1 MSIIEFPYEET
12 TIVGEYKTKGY
23 NYNNDLIRYLVF
35 IFVPVVFFLIIKS
48 LKFKDN
54 VNILLNK
61 FDDFNV
67 SDNFKNNHIN
77 ILFLFIVIFIFFDFL
92 SINFPTHTI
101 DTFHEGQQMS
111 SAYKYRTSGELWSG
125 SYVTVGIIYE
135 TIASNLVW
143 NFFDSV
149 SIGSTRYLNLLFI
162 FLLKI
167 LIITNLYQLTV
178 LTNLKNSL
186 N

>member
-1 MSIIEFPYEET
+1 
-12 TIVGEYKTKGY
+12 
-23 NYNNDLIRYLVF
+23 
-35 IFVPVVFFLIIKS
+35 
-48 LKFKDN
+48 
-54 VNILLNK
+54 
-61 FDDFNV
+61 
-67 SDNFKNNHIN
+67 
-77 ILFLFIVIFIFFDFL
+77 
-92 SINFPTHTI
+92 
-101 DTFHEGQQMS
+101 MS
-111 SAYKYRTSGELWSG
+111 SAYKYRTSGELVG

-178 LTNLKNSL
+178 LTNLKKLFKLILLFSTSIIGVNL
-186 N
+186 IDYNNPVGQLIWRVRL

>member
-1 MSIIEFPYEET
+1 M
-12 TIVGEYKTKGY
+12 
-23 NYNNDLIRYLVF
+23 
-35 IFVPVVFFLIIKS
+35 PVVFFLIIKS

-178 LTNLKNSL
+178 LTNLKKLFKLILLFSTSIIESI
-186 N
+186 